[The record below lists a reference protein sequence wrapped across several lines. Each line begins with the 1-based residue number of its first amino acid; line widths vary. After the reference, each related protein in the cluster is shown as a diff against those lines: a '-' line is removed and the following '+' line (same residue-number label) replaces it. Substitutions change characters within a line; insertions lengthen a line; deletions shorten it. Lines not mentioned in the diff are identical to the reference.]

1 MEPEHIEEFEG
12 DTAIYEDLYD
22 YLEIRWLLS
31 CLDYEPLN
39 IKVGDTS
46 VEIKLKYYM
55 VKEDEC

>member
-12 DTAIYEDLYD
+12 DATIYEDFYD
-22 YLEIRWLLS
+22 YLEIRWLIA

-39 IKVGDTS
+39 IKVGDTT

-55 VKEDEC
+55 VKEDGC